1 MCGIL
6 GASFRNNVIDKDRFK
21 NALELLNHR
30 GPNSTGLWF
39 SQTSNDAFGFKRLS
53 IIDLNE
59 RADQPLISLCGN
71 YRIIFN
77 GEIYNFKSLKKRLLD
92 AGHSFNTKS
101 DTEVLLNS
109 YIEWGSSCLNKIDGM
124 FAFAIYDLL
133 EKRIF
138 FARDLS
144 GQKPFYYSFREGDL
158 TFGSEIK
165 TLAFLQPQK
174 LRENAAYDF
183 FSQGYVSS
191 NQSIYENVEKLPPSH
206 MMTFDLSTRELK
218 ISNYHNA
225 LLESEKPL
233 SKYSENQ
240 KLESIKK
247 LDHLIDQSVKNSLVS
262 DVPIGILLS
271 GGLDS
276 SLIASYAS
284 KHKKHLKTFSVIFP
298 SHQNYNEQ
306 YHSLKIADFLKTD
319 HIEINAEDFSPK
331 IIEDLSFHYDEPFAD
346 PSLIPTFMLSKEVKK
361 HCTVALGGDGADELF
376 GGYPSYDRKLI
387 LYKYGKN
394 IPYFLRFLFFRSI
407 AKIIPS
413 NLRGYSILSSLAN
426 DFKKVTSSFDPL
438 FFSKDIDNLLNLKKP
453 LSLNEPSNTVYYD
466 QLVRIQNF
474 MHRLTLGDFYSFL
487 SEDVLVK
494 VDRASMA
501 HSLEIRSPFL
511 SKDIINFAFTE
522 LHSDFKIKNGRKK
535 IILKSIAKNKLPNDF
550 VYERKQGFS
559 FPLRD
564 LLYRDDWKEFFERKI
579 KKFESNII
587 NKSYA
592 LQLLQNHLSG
602 RHCERKLFAIVQ
614 FICWYEKYIQPNE
627 RILWQKG

>member
-6 GASFRNNVIDKDRFK
+6 GASFKNNIIDKESFN

-53 IIDLNE
+53 IIDINE
-59 RADQPLISLCGN
+59 RADQPLKSFCGN

-77 GEIYNFKSLKKRLLD
+77 GEIYNFKPLRKRLID
-92 AGHSFNTKS
+92 AGYRFNTKS

-109 YIEWGSSCLNKIDGM
+109 YIEWGSLCLDKVDGM

-133 EKRIF
+133 EKKIF

-144 GQKPFYYSFREGDL
+144 GQKPFYYSFQRGEL
-158 TFGSEIK
+158 LFGSEIK
-165 TLAFLQPQK
+165 ALAFLQPQT
-174 LRENAAYDF
+174 LNENAVYSF
-183 FSQGYVSS
+183 FNQGYITS
-191 NQSIYENVEKLPPSH
+191 NQSAYENVVKLPPSH
-206 MMTFDLSTRELK
+206 MMIFDLSTRDLK
-218 ISNYHNA
+218 ISNYNNI
-225 LLESEKPL
+225 LLESKKFL
-233 SKYSENQ
+233 SDFPDDQKSEP
-240 KLESIKK
+240 IKK
-247 LDHLIDQSVKNSLVS
+247 LDYLIDKSVKNSLIS

-276 SLIASYAS
+276 ALIASYAS
-284 KHKKHLKTFSVIFP
+284 KYKKHIKTFSVIFP
-298 SHQNYNEQ
+298 GHQKYNEQ
-306 YHSLKIADFLKTD
+306 YHSLRIADFLKTD
-319 HIEINAEDFSPK
+319 HLEINAEYCSPS
-331 IIEDLSFHYDEPFAD
+331 IIEDLSFYFDEPFAD
-346 PSLIPTFMLSKEVKK
+346 PSLIPTFILSKEVKK

-376 GGYPSYDRKLI
+376 GGYNSYDRRMM
-387 LYKYGKN
+387 LYKYFRN
-394 IPYFLRFLFFRSI
+394 LPYFLRYLFFGGI
-407 AKIIPS
+407 TKVIPS
-413 NLRGYSILSSLAN
+413 HLKGYSILDSLAN

-438 FFSKDIDNLLNLKKP
+438 FFSKDIKSLLNFEKSLD
-453 LSLNEPSNTVYYD
+453 LNESMNSVYFNK
-466 QLVRIQNF
+466 LIRIQNF

-501 HSLEIRSPFL
+501 HSLEIRSPYL

-522 LHSDFKIKNGRKK
+522 LHPDFKIKNGRKK
-535 IILKSIAKNKLPNDF
+535 IILKSIAKNKLPDNF
-550 VYERKQGFS
+550 EYERKHGFS
-559 FPLRD
+559 FPLKE

-587 NKSYA
+587 CKPYA
-592 LQLLQNHLSG
+592 LKLLKNHLRG

-614 FICWYEKYIQPNE
+614 FICWYEKYMQSNGK
-627 RILWQKG
+627 ILCQKG

>member
-225 LLESEKPL
+225 LLESEKP
-233 SKYSENQ
+233 
-240 KLESIKK
+240 
-247 LDHLIDQSVKNSLVS
+247 
-262 DVPIGILLS
+262 
-271 GGLDS
+271 
-276 SLIASYAS
+276 
-284 KHKKHLKTFSVIFP
+284 
-298 SHQNYNEQ
+298 
-306 YHSLKIADFLKTD
+306 
-319 HIEINAEDFSPK
+319 
-331 IIEDLSFHYDEPFAD
+331 
-346 PSLIPTFMLSKEVKK
+346 
-361 HCTVALGGDGADELF
+361 
-376 GGYPSYDRKLI
+376 
-387 LYKYGKN
+387 
-394 IPYFLRFLFFRSI
+394 
-407 AKIIPS
+407 
-413 NLRGYSILSSLAN
+413 
-426 DFKKVTSSFDPL
+426 
-438 FFSKDIDNLLNLKKP
+438 
-453 LSLNEPSNTVYYD
+453 
-466 QLVRIQNF
+466 
-474 MHRLTLGDFYSFL
+474 
-487 SEDVLVK
+487 
-494 VDRASMA
+494 
-501 HSLEIRSPFL
+501 
-511 SKDIINFAFTE
+511 
-522 LHSDFKIKNGRKK
+522 
-535 IILKSIAKNKLPNDF
+535 
-550 VYERKQGFS
+550 
-559 FPLRD
+559 
-564 LLYRDDWKEFFERKI
+564 
-579 KKFESNII
+579 
-587 NKSYA
+587 
-592 LQLLQNHLSG
+592 
-602 RHCERKLFAIVQ
+602 
-614 FICWYEKYIQPNE
+614 
-627 RILWQKG
+627 